1 MARDFDNFHRNDH
14 LRFLDLISK
23 SSEAAYNLLKN
34 LLLWARSQRGKIEI
48 DCKYFDLSNSV
59 KECIDILNSQAA
71 AKNIIIKSTIKENT
85 NVYADYYTVNT
96 VIRNIL
102 SNAIKF
108 TKSGGSIFINS
119 KLLGK
124 EIQIDIEDSGI
135 GMKKEE
141 KEKLSRIDTDVN
153 RIGTAGERGTGLG
166 LVLCK
171 EFIEKNKGKIW
182 VESEDGKGS
191 KFSFTLPLS

>member
-1 MARDFDNFHRNDH
+1 M
-14 LRFLDLISK
+14 
-23 SSEAAYNLLKN
+23 
-34 LLLWARSQRGKIEI
+34 
-48 DCKYFDLSNSV
+48 
-59 KECIDILNSQAA
+59 
-71 AKNIIIKSTIKENT
+71 
-85 NVYADYYTVNT
+85 NT